1 MMSIGDLIFQGAEA
15 LRTTR
20 LVEFSLSLSDSSF
33 SLWLQDHFFAIPAF
47 QTLHI
52 LGIAVLFSSSLLMGL
67 RVLGV
72 SGRDQNLEAAYRR
85 YRPWIWSSLA
95 VIIFSGVILVIA
107 EPVRN
112 LTNPVFWTKM
122 TLLVVGALRKLKPE
136 ASAEDLRNYLH
147 DLTGVAGIN
156 GFYDFK
162 AVPNR
167 GLGEQNVVVTRWDAA
182 AQTWDVV
189 SDPLGI
195 PRAK

>member
-1 MMSIGDLIFQGAEA
+1 MSIGDWLFHLTEL

-20 LVEFSLSLSDSSF
+20 LVEFSLSLSDSTF

-52 LGIAVLFSSSLLMGL
+52 LAIAVLFSSSLLMGL

-95 VIIFSGVILVIA
+95 VIILSGIILVIA

-122 TLLVVGALRKLKPE
+122 TFLVIGAVGTLALQSGIRNHMGTWEVSP
-136 ASAEDLRNYLH
+136 AGHATLRSGATVLIVVWC
-147 DLTGVAGIN
+147 LVIAGGRWVAYAPI
-156 GFYDFK
+156 
-162 AVPNR
+162 
-167 GLGEQNVVVTRWDAA
+167 
-182 AQTWDVV
+182 
-189 SDPLGI
+189 
-195 PRAK
+195 